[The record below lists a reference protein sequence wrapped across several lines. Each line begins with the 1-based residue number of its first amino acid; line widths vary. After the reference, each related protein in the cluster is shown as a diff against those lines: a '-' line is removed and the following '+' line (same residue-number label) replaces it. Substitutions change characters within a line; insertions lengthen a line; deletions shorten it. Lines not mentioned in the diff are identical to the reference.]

1 MAKTVQLKPRTALGK
16 LTYGYSLDDLK
27 RIENISFNVW
37 LDDQLSPN
45 AVRKAESEID
55 LSPFRSATM
64 TIPEIYR
71 DRVFKGR
78 PSILSTELVHMTL
91 LRRLFSSRQVYE
103 MLVEHFSDYIPVEL
117 YTDKQLVRLDY
128 DTNVIRKNTLGYYPK
143 MLAAATFHPAMLN
156 YLNGDTNTASNPNE
170 NFGRELLELFTITPS
185 AKYTEQDVKSAAKM
199 LSGISWKVATDETVI
214 NLSDHHFGDI
224 EVFGFRHPNAPTDS
238 QDEVIQRISNMVSY
252 LALRPETATAFS
264 KRMAR
269 RFVADKP
276 SAALIKAMAAT
287 YSKTKGHIPS
297 VFKTMVKH
305 QEFAKAGA
313 TKVKRPMEHLG
324 STVRSM
330 NLQLTSAIPPVN
342 PTEPNQY
349 FKGSPLV
356 PLARLLET
364 QGHLPFAWP
373 FPDGYPDKG
382 EDWTTLSSQV
392 QRWNLI
398 NKISLGRMGTAFA
411 DKDFAADLSP
421 QSSTPEAILN
431 ELSMRFYGKNLDVT
445 ERKEVLKLLDDVSAK
460 LDKTKYVNKV
470 AGMATALLMSKPE
483 WNLR

>member
-1 MAKTVQLKPRTALGK
+1 MAKTVSLKPRTALGK

-27 RIENISFNVW
+27 RIDAISFNVW

-45 AVRKAESEID
+45 AVRKAEDEID
-55 LSPFRSATM
+55 LTPFRSATM

-78 PSILSTELVHMTL
+78 PSLLSSELVHMTI
-91 LRRLFSSRQVYE
+91 LRRLFSSRQIYE

-117 YTDKQLVRLDY
+117 FTDKQLVRLDY
-128 DTNVIRKNTLGYYPK
+128 DTTVIRKNALGYYPK

-170 NFGRELLELFTITPS
+170 NYGRELLELFTVTPA
-185 AKYTEQDVKSAAKM
+185 AKYTEHDVKQAAKM
-199 LSGISWKVATDETVI
+199 LSGITWNVATDETGI
-214 NLSDHHFGDI
+214 NLRDHYFGDI
-224 EVFGFRHPNAPTDS
+224 EVFGFKHPNAPTDS
-238 QDEVIQRISNMVSY
+238 QDEVIQRISNLVSY
-252 LALRPETATAFS
+252 LALRPETAKAFS

-269 RFVADKP
+269 RFVSDTP
-276 SAALIKAMAAT
+276 SAALIKSMAAT
-287 YSKTKGHIPS
+287 YTRTKGHIPS

-305 QEFAKAGA
+305 QEFAKATA
-313 TKVKRPMEHLG
+313 SKVKRPMEHLG
-324 STVRSM
+324 STVRSL
-330 NLQLTSAIPPVN
+330 NLQLASVVPPAN
-342 PTEPNQY
+342 PAEPNQY
-349 FKGSPLV
+349 FKGSPIV

-364 QGHLPFAWP
+364 QGHLPFSWP
-373 FPDGYPDKG
+373 FPDGFPDRG

-398 NKISLGRMGTAFA
+398 NKISLGKMGTALA
-411 DKDFAADLSP
+411 DKDFAADLSAAAV
-421 QSSTPEAILN
+421 TPETILN
-431 ELSMRFYGKNLDVT
+431 ELSERFYGKNLDVT
-445 ERKEVLKLLDDVSAK
+445 ERKEVLKLLTAVPKNGDPQ
-460 LDKTKYVNKV
+460 KYVNKI